1 MKFIIPSL
9 LLLVLVGCKDSET
22 KTNTTRQIPAVEN
35 ATHKTTQN
43 QKNLE
48 VIGLEYAQ
56 TTQQVLGKQLIGTIQ
71 KKGTLEALR
80 FCSIQAYPITD
91 SMALKHK
98 ATIKRVSDKP
108 RNQANKANA
117 AELEYIKSFK
127 QDIVNGITPIPLVK
141 ENRDDTVEFYYPI
154 ITNAMC
160 LQCHGTEN
168 DVNPETLA
176 VIRSLYP
183 QDMALGYGTNE
194 VRGIWSINFKEQ

>member
-35 ATHKTTQN
+35 ATQKTTQN
-43 QKNLE
+43 QKNLGA
-48 VIGLEYAQ
+48 IGLEYAQ

-98 ATIKRVSDKP
+98 ATIKRVSDRP
-108 RNQANKANA
+108 RNKANKANA

-160 LQCHGTEN
+160 LQCHGTEKE
-168 DVNPETLA
+168 VNPETLT

>member
-35 ATHKTTQN
+35 ATQKTTQN

-48 VIGLEYAQ
+48 AIGLEYAH
-56 TTQQVLGKQLIGTIQ
+56 TTQQALGKQLVGTIQ
-71 KKGTLEALR
+71 KKGTLAALK
-80 FCSIQAYPITD
+80 FCNIQAYPITD
-91 SMALKHK
+91 SMALKHN
-98 ATIKRVSDKP
+98 AIIKRVSDKP

-160 LQCHGTEN
+160 LQCHGTEKE
-168 DVNPETLA
+168 VNPETLA

-183 QDMALGYGTNE
+183 KDMALGYGTNE